1 MDNIEIEEE
10 EIKVEIINN
19 VIHEEARLMCDAAQD
34 NKIFHSKDALRLS
47 IKLMD

>member
-19 VIHEEARLMCDAAQD
+19 VIHEEARLMCDVC
-34 NKIFHSKDALRLS
+34 LRTRFFIPKML
-47 IKLMD
+47 

>member
-19 VIHEEARLMCDAAQD
+19 VIHEEARLMCDVC
-34 NKIFHSKDALRLS
+34 LRV
-47 IKLMD
+47 